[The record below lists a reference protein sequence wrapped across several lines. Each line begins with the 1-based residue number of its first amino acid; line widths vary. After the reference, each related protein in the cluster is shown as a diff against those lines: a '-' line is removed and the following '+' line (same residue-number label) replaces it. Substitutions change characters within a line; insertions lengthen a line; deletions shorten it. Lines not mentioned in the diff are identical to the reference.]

1 MNKLI
6 QIGLIL
12 TAYIGT
18 IASVHAQD
26 ASGTT
31 PSTPPAQHKLKG
43 FEQEFDADHDGKLND
58 TEKAAMIAKYDKNG
72 NGKIDKDEL
81 PPKKPK
87 QGNHPK
93 DAGTNAPTH

>member
-1 MNKLI
+1 MNKLP
-6 QIGLIL
+6 QIALVL
-12 TAYIGT
+12 TALVGAT
-18 IASVHAQD
+18 ASVYAQD

-43 FEQEFDADHDGKLND
+43 FEKEFDADHDGKLND

-87 QGNHPK
+87 QGSHPK
-93 DAGTNAPTH
+93 NAETNAPTQ